1 MIRGGETSLLKS
13 TKTLTCLEKWIKPLG
28 RIQLD
33 LKVSNIKNSK
43 IRKHVY
49 IFNMI
54 DTSSRIVYSKALYW
68 ADKSHVM
75 EALNEGNNFFNEK
88 GIIITN
94 IQANNVMIFK
104 WTNFIKDLDFN
115 KWCLERNISQIFIPL
130 LSPNV
135 MDVSKDFTEVWIT
148 NHC

>member
-1 MIRGGETSLLKS
+1 M
-13 TKTLTCLEKWIKPLG
+13 
-28 RIQLD
+28 
-33 LKVSNIKNSK
+33 
-43 IRKHVY
+43 
-49 IFNMI
+49 
-54 DTSSRIVYSKALYW
+54 YW

-115 KWCLERNISQIFIPL
+115 KWCLECNISQIFIPL